1 MATEVLQEEQEA
13 PPSKLVIVDDH
24 ALVRKGMK
32 SMLDGEPD
40 LRVIGEA
47 SDGQEAL
54 KVCRSLKPDLILMD
68 VRMPTMDGLA
78 ATREIKQE
86 LPSTSVLMVTMYENQ
101 DYLYEALKAGAAGY
115 VLKESGQEEVL
126 GAVRRVLS
134 GESSLS
140 PGLTAG
146 LLQRLIREKE
156 ERKAQAAG
164 APPVAEE
171 HPEPP
176 SELLTPRE
184 TEIIRLVAQGLTNR
198 QMAEKLVVSS
208 ATVKTHVQ
216 HIIAKLGVSD
226 RTQAAVRA
234 IELGL
239 C

>member
-1 MATEVLQEEQEA
+1 MATEGLQEDRKA

-47 SDGQEAL
+47 SDGREAL
-54 KVCRSLKPDLILMD
+54 EVCRSLEPDLILMD

-78 ATREIKQE
+78 ATQAIKQE

-140 PGLTAG
+140 PGLAAD
-146 LLQRLIREKE
+146 LLQRLVKEKE
-156 ERKAQAAG
+156 EHRAQAVVS
-164 APPVAEE
+164 PLTTKE
-171 HPEPP
+171 HPQVPP
-176 SELLTPRE
+176 ELLTPRE
-184 TEIIRLVAQGLTNR
+184 TEIVRLVAQGMTNR
-198 QMAEKLVVSS
+198 QIAEKLVASS

-226 RTQAAVRA
+226 RTQAAVCA